1 MPIIIFS
8 ILYLLPILINILIYR
23 IFSNRINLIMKD
35 VVKTIV
41 PIPGLNIV
49 LVIIIIL
56 TVIES
61 FEICD
66 KLLKTIWSD

>member
-66 KLLKTIWSD
+66 KLLKTIWGD